1 MALVLL
7 LGWEEMFVREERGFW
22 WGFRCLVHEDKEKH
36 WERKVNEGKVFL
48 CFFKC
53 CIIFQVLLLS
63 TTTLWNW
70 NIHGSF
76 HMALFSLNYLC
87 FLLLLSYH
95 FLIPISSRYKSPLCG
110 ATLQIVVIQCLHFIS
125 FPKVFS
131 FNSSG
136 CGVVS
141 RFEGELWAAR
151 PQRGPIQ
158 SVYT

>member
-63 TTTLWNW
+63 TTTLRNW
-70 NIHGSF
+70 NIHGT
-76 HMALFSLNYLC
+76 FSYGSVLPQLS
-87 FLLLLSYH
+87 LLLASTVL
-95 FLIPISSRYKSPLCG
+95 PRG
-110 ATLQIVVIQCLHFIS
+110 ANAVTV
-125 FPKVFS
+125 
-131 FNSSG
+131 SG
-136 CGVVS
+136 
-141 RFEGELWAAR
+141 
-151 PQRGPIQ
+151 
-158 SVYT
+158 